1 MISKPLYAS
10 LFLALAAH
18 TVSAS
23 VLTEQFDRADTT
35 PTSSTSSTALGNSWK
50 ITNASADPNPTWAI
64 SGNSLRAV
72 PATSGKTSFL
82 TNANTSTGSAY
93 TAQTDF
99 SFNAYSSNAWFGLAF
114 NFQDSSHYWMLRVK
128 ATSSTSQ
135 QLQVVY
141 NNGSGE
147 TTAGLSNWNYSF
159 NSTNY
164 LSSGTT
170 YTMSISVADSSYSW
184 VILQGSTTVASG
196 TMTANT
202 ANASVPTFTGGQVG
216 YYLNAQLVPTTSSF
230 TFDNFSTNAAVPEP
244 AALSILAPAVAGL
257 LMTRKH

>member
-23 VLTEQFDRADTT
+23 VLTEQFNRADTT
-35 PTSSTSSTALGNSWK
+35 PTSSAASTELGSGWK
-50 ITNASADPNPTWAI
+50 ITNAGADPNATWAI
-64 SGNSLRAV
+64 SGNALRAI
-72 PATSGKTSFL
+72 PATSARTGFL
-82 TNANTSTGSAY
+82 TNANTSTGSTY

-99 SFNAYSSNAWFGLAF
+99 SFNTYSNNAWYGLVL

-128 ATSSTSQ
+128 ASSSTSQ

-141 NNGSGE
+141 NNGNGE
-147 TTAGLSNWNYSF
+147 ITAGLSNWNYAF

-164 LSSGTT
+164 LASNTV
-170 YTMSISVADSSYSW
+170 YTMSISVTGASYNWS
-184 VILQGSTTVASG
+184 IMQGSTTVASG
-196 TMTANT
+196 TMT

-216 YYLNAQLVPTTSSF
+216 YYMNAQLTPATSSF

-244 AALSILAPAVAGL
+244 AGLSLIIPAVAGL
-257 LMTRKH
+257 LMTRKI